1 MKLANKG
8 THAAIRLRWRRAT
21 PELGWSEFYVFAGG
35 AWRGCVGALGALAEG
50 REAGASRAML
60 SQAEPGNE
68 VSSLRCLAV
77 HHGEAAPLPAL
88 VCKIA

>member
-8 THAAIRLRWRRAT
+8 TRAAIRLRWRRAT
-21 PELGWSEFYVFAGG
+21 PELCRSEFFVFA
-35 AWRGCVGALGALAEG
+35 VGARGGVGALAEG
-50 REAGASRAML
+50 RKAGASPTVR

-77 HHGEAAPLPAL
+77 YDGEAARLPAL